1 MAANNNSKGFS
12 TNSNT
17 YTIVYAVVMVVI
29 VAFLLAFAHSA
40 LGPTQEENVRLD
52 TKKQILSALN
62 INEFTDAQATFS
74 KNVVKILDNNGA
86 EKCAVADFDVT
97 GSDKNDVIYQ
107 CSVDG
112 ATKYVIPMNGN
123 GLWGAIWGYIALDE
137 NKSTVYGI
145 YFNHASETAGLGAE
159 IVKPAFCNQ
168 FKNKNIQR
176 DGVLT
181 SIAVVKKGQVA
192 EGKDYVDGISGGT
205 ITSSAVS
212 VMVETSLKKFEGFL
226 TK

>member
-40 LGPTQEENVRLD
+40 LGPTQDENVKLD
-52 TKKQILSALN
+52 TKKQILSSLN
-62 INEFTDAQATFS
+62 ITDYTDAQAAFT
-74 KNVVKILDNNGA
+74 KNVVKILDKTGA

-97 GSDKNDVIYQ
+97 GADKNEVIYQ
-107 CSVDG
+107 CEVDG

-123 GLWGAIWGYIALDE
+123 GLWGAIWGYIALND

-168 FKNKNIQR
+168 FKDKNIQR
-176 DGVLT
+176 DSVLT
-181 SIAVVKKGQVA
+181 SIAVVKKGQSVA
-192 EGKDYVDGISGGT
+192 DKDYVDGISGGT

-212 VMVETSLKKFEGFL
+212 VMLETNLKKFEGFL